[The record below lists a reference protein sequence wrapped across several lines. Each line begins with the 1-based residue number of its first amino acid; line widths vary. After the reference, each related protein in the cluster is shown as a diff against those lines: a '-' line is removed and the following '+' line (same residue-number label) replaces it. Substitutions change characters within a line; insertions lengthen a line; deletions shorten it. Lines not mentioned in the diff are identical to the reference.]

1 MEETNHA
8 MEPSAWAAL
17 HFGEVPLGDIRRTR
31 RLQMIGE
38 ALASE
43 PGASIPQL
51 FAHPYDV
58 KAAYRFFDHPDVTP
72 ERVQSAHRAWVMEQ
86 LETAGTYLLL
96 EDTSDLDWT
105 GRAPIPG
112 LGPIGNCNEG
122 TQGVRLHS
130 VIAAGWDAHATVH
143 KTGHRPCVE
152 LLGLAH
158 QQYHRRVPRPAGE
171 KNDDSFARK
180 RRERESLRWLRSGAA
195 LGAAPQGVRWIR
207 VGDAEADIYEYLH
220 SAQCQGHGFV
230 VRAGQN
236 RVLIAPDGPQRV
248 GSLHKTV
255 RQAPALGQ
263 CTLDLSPRPGQA
275 ARTVTLSISA
285 HAVRLRAPQRPGA
298 SAGQLPPIAC
308 TAVRAWEATPPQ
320 GTTPLEW
327 ILLCDAPATTFAQA
341 HECMLH
347 YASRWL
353 LEDFHKALK
362 TGLGVEK
369 LQFEKA
375 TRLFAAT
382 AMMSIVA
389 LRLVGL
395 REQLRDQPQR
405 PAEAAGLE
413 PLALDVLRTATHQP
427 LHTLAEVALAIG
439 RLGGHLNRRKDGP
452 PGWITLWRGMK
463 KLDLLVQGV
472 RLARKLPGFG

>member
-1 MEETNHA
+1 MEWTNHA
-8 MEPSAWAAL
+8 MEPRAWAAV

-105 GRAPIPG
+105 GWAPIPG
-112 LGPIGNCNEG
+112 LGPVGHRNEG

-130 VIAAGWDAHATVH
+130 VIAARWDAHATVH

-158 QQYHRRVPRPAGE
+158 QQYHRRVPRPTGE

-195 LGAAPQGVRWIR
+195 LGAAPKGVRWIR

-248 GSLHKTV
+248 GSLHKAV

-263 CTLDLSPRPGQA
+263 CTLDLSSRPGQA
-275 ARTVTLSISA
+275 AHTATLSISTV
-285 HAVRLRAPQRPGA
+285 AVRLRAPQRPGA

-353 LEDFHKALK
+353 VEDFHKALK

-439 RLGGHLNRRKDGP
+439 RLGGHLNRRQDGS